1 MLSDIKWSK
10 ILISIQQFLMNFLV
24 IKQLFPVCPILLR
37 KLGKPHNDK
46 GNTKYII

>member
-24 IKQLFPVCPILLR
+24 IKKLFP
-37 KLGKPHNDK
+37 
-46 GNTKYII
+46 